1 MHEIKTMASTSGI
14 TEESCS
20 SNTVAEHRGSEGEYL
35 HRDRTQEVY
44 REEEQQDRLIFKPA
58 EWIIQLI
65 ALQFKGFLQ
74 IFTLISW
81 AVSSSFSVVAEPV
94 HRTVQAKDRA
104 TEAVTQKLAMI
115 SQVPPRVTEGGGMV
129 LRKLG
134 FGCLAAI
141 YVFSVLIAIMMFALL
156 LALTFVTIWIEKP
169 VIIRESL
176 HFDYTQPNP
185 SAIVSF
191 NGTRA
196 GFDPPQKVSGRR
208 IIPAGHKFY
217 VTVTLVMP
225 ESDYNRRI
233 GMFQVT
239 AELISSAGEVIVRSS
254 QPCMLHFRS
263 SQVHLLRTF
272 LMGLPLLMGILG
284 ETQTVEIHLI
294 SYEEKIT
301 PTESVKII
309 LQPKAGR
316 SGLPELHS
324 AEIDIHSQLPLI
336 KEFALSW
343 KWTFCVWSALTF
355 YFLLVGLV
363 ICCCKQV
370 ILPRSLLASKTDHEQ
385 LKKVSEELHGKLKDT
400 GMPESSRRHIRSKS
414 RSVSFAQESPTLS
427 SQRTATVLT
436 SRHGDQREIS
446 EISEEPIIDDKILT
460 SEDGAQSVQE
470 SVQNVGDK
478 VTIQNVAECSVPKQ
492 YPERMPSQQ

>member
-1 MHEIKTMASTSGI
+1 MASTSGV
-14 TEESCS
+14 TEEESCS
-20 SNTVAEHRGSEGEYL
+20 SNTVAEHRGSEREHL
-35 HRDRTQEVY
+35 HRDGTQAVD
-44 REEEQQDRLIFKPA
+44 REEEQHDHFIFKPA

-65 ALQFKGFLQ
+65 AFQFKGFLH

-81 AVSSSFSVVAEPV
+81 AVSSSFSVVVEPV
-94 HRTVQAKDRA
+94 HKTVQAKDRA

-134 FGCLAAI
+134 FGCLAAT
-141 YVFSVLIAIMMFALL
+141 YVFSVLIVILLFSLL
-156 LALTFVTIWIEKP
+156 LAFTFVTIWIEKP

-176 HFDYTQPNP
+176 QFDYTQPNP

-191 NGTRA
+191 TGMRT
-196 GFDPPQKVSGRR
+196 GFDQPQKVSGRR
-208 IIPAGHKFY
+208 IIPVGHKFY
-217 VTVTLVMP
+217 VTVFLVMP
-225 ESDYNRRI
+225 ESDHNRRI

-239 AELISSAGEVIVRSS
+239 AELISAGGDVIARSS

-263 SQVHLLRTF
+263 TQVRLLRTF

-284 ETQTVEIHLI
+284 ETQTVVIHLI
-294 SYEEKIT
+294 DHVEKIT

-324 AEIDIHSQLPLI
+324 ADIDIHSQLPLF
-336 KEFALSW
+336 KEFALNW

-370 ILPRSLLASKTDHEQ
+370 LLPRSLLASKIDHEQ
-385 LKKVSEELHGKLKDT
+385 LKKGTEELQGTSTDT
-400 GMPESSRRHIRSKS
+400 GMSESSRRHIRSRS

-427 SQRTATVLT
+427 SQRKVTILH
-436 SRHGDQREIS
+436 SKHGEQREKS
-446 EISEEPIIDDKILT
+446 EITEESNIDDKILT
-460 SEDGAQSVQE
+460 SEDGALSVQE
-470 SVQNVGDK
+470 SMQNVGDK
-478 VTIQNVAECSVPKQ
+478 VIIQNVAECSVPKQ
-492 YPERMPSQQ
+492 YPAKIPNQQ